1 MSFMLIV
8 QFLVLFGIV
17 FGVSIFFL
25 KKILFDSTQGAVNR
39 LNRET
44 EEVRAKQAEL
54 NEKIKQANEE
64 LELRRKE
71 ADALTSKMAEDAQEK
86 AKKERE
92 EILKKTRAE
101 AEDIIN
107 KAQRTKEDMRKAIEK
122 DVEMKALDF
131 NVVLLREVLGD
142 KSLKALEESL
152 ISEFIE
158 SLTQIDMDMIGD
170 GVATA
175 EVSTGTPLDPKFKNR
190 LSDVLQKRLGRTIT
204 VSEIIDKKVISGMIL
219 KFGSLKLDGSLRS
232 SLRERGTEIKEKLEK
247 GVISLEEA

>member
-1 MSFMLIV
+1 MSLMLIV
-8 QFLVLFGIV
+8 QFLVVFGIV
-17 FGVSIFFL
+17 FSVSIFFL

-64 LELRRKE
+64 LERRKKE
-71 ADALTSKMAEDAQEK
+71 ADALTAKMTDEAQEK

-92 EILKKTRAE
+92 EIVKKARTE

-131 NVVLLREVLGD
+131 NIVLLREILGD
-142 KSLKALEESL
+142 KPLKALDDSL
-152 ISEFIE
+152 TSEFIE
-158 SLTQIDMDMIGD
+158 NLGQVDMSMISD
-170 GVATA
+170 DVVIA
-175 EVSTGTPLDPKFKNR
+175 EVITAAPMDSKFKNR
-190 LSDVLQKRLGRTIT
+190 LSDVLQKRLSRVITIQE
-204 VSEIIDKKVISGMIL
+204 SIDRKMISGML
-219 KFGSLKLDGSLRS
+219 LRFGNLKLDGSLRNS
-232 SLRERGTEIKEKLEK
+232 MKERGTEIKEKLEK
-247 GVISLEEA
+247 GIIHLEEV